1 MLPKMYYISQ
11 GKNANEHLENI
22 SKVLKNGIR
31 LIQLRMKDCSLDE
44 YIVTAKRAR
53 EMTSEYNGILIINDN
68 VEVAIVSHADGLHLG
83 LNDLSVSE
91 ARKILGEKKIIG
103 GTANTLED
111 VIQRIEEGADYIGLG
126 PYHFTTT
133 KKNLS
138 PVLGLDGYKI
148 ILDQPNI
155 VGVKPIYAIGGIE
168 VDDIKPLLEIGVYGM
183 AASGMMTNTQSLQ
196 KLIYFMK
203 EEEIVC

>member
-1 MLPKMYYISQ
+1 
-11 GKNANEHLENI
+11 
-22 SKVLKNGIR
+22 
-31 LIQLRMKDCSLDE
+31 MKDCSLDE

>member
-111 VIQRIEEGADYIGLG
+111 VIQRIEEGAD
-126 PYHFTTT
+126 
-133 KKNLS
+133 
-138 PVLGLDGYKI
+138 
-148 ILDQPNI
+148 
-155 VGVKPIYAIGGIE
+155 
-168 VDDIKPLLEIGVYGM
+168 
-183 AASGMMTNTQSLQ
+183 
-196 KLIYFMK
+196 
-203 EEEIVC
+203 